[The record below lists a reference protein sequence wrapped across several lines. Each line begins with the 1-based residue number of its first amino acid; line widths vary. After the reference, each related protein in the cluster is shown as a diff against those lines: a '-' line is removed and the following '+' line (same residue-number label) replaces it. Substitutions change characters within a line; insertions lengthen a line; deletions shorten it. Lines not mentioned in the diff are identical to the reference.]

1 MPHCSECERLFKAFR
16 AAAERWRLLTK
27 GRAPLE
33 STTGLTLAEMH
44 ALAARVAAERD
55 AALNALVEH
64 FENRGCGQIHVPNM
78 RMRRPG

>member
-1 MPHCSECERLFKAFR
+1 MAFR

-33 STTGLTLAEMH
+33 TTTGLTLAEMH

-55 AALNALVEH
+55 AALNALMEH
-64 FENRGCGQIHVPNM
+64 FENRGCGQM
-78 RMRRPG
+78 R